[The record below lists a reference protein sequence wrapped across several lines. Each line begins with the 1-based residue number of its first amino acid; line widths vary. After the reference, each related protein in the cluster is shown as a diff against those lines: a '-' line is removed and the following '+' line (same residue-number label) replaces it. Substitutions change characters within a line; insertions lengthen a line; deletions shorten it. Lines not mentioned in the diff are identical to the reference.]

1 MISKYFE
8 ENFRVDSKPS
18 IPELVSFVKDLLDL
32 ERSRKSEEN
41 TSFSSASSLS
51 SSSPLLLENQTPG
64 ILLSSVESL
73 FTEIS
78 SDTPM
83 IEVHV
88 HSSN

>member
-8 ENFRVDSKPS
+8 GNFRVESKPS

-64 ILLSSVESL
+64 ILLSSVERL